1 MILSV
6 VQSTSVA
13 MNCSYGLAMAS
24 TMSSAKIRPRIQLKK
39 NSLFSVLFIKCS
51 DNNGK
56 GGGAIHDVSIFICQL
71 KKSVCCEKKVG
82 RQPIPH
88 SHTPDGTCQC
98 SVHTIC
104 SEVFSGFQFG
114 LVHWSTSKNY
124 AWDILWREVLLYH
137 SRNGWD
143 HSLNELFHWH
153 GRGSTEYFDIC
164 FAITTY

>member
-56 GGGAIHDVSIFICQL
+56 GGGQSMTFPFLFVNLRKVSAA
-71 KKSVCCEKKVG
+71 KKKWGDS
-82 RQPIPH
+82 P
-88 SHTPDGTCQC
+88 SHTPTPPMVRV
-98 SVHTIC
+98 SVVYTP
-104 SEVFSGFQFG
+104 
-114 LVHWSTSKNY
+114 Y
-124 AWDILWREVLLYH
+124 ALKY
-137 SRNGWD
+137 S
-143 HSLNELFHWH
+143 
-153 GRGSTEYFDIC
+153 RGSSLDSSTDRRAKIMHE
-164 FAITTY
+164 TYYGAKSCYTIHATAEISDKSIGKDP